1 MRHALLLLASLI
13 FTVNAE
19 PLKIWISSQQ
29 DKIYYENMVKHYKSS
44 VDPKFDA
51 TIEAYG
57 FREMPEKLAVTLKS
71 GVGAP
76 DVVQLDE
83 VLFGI
88 YLNGS
93 VPFVD
98 LTEKIK
104 KANLDKTLHPK
115 RLDLFTWEKKSYGV
129 PQSLSAYVLY
139 YRKDL
144 FDELDIDIK
153 KFETWKGVEEVG
165 KKLALDG
172 QPLMPVDPT
181 FFEVFLR
188 QQGTDFFS
196 NKGEVFPDF
205 KKAVGTMNWM
215 KEMVDAGI
223 FMQPSRGSVFDPVFF
238 NGPVANDEILC
249 IPGADWFG
257 LDMLQ
262 QFLPHHEGNWA
273 IMPLPKFEG
282 SDLQTATFAGQGLL
296 IPQASKK
303 QDAAWKFIE
312 FVMKDKKANIDRYVE
327 GNSFP
332 AYMPAWDEKEMMEPS
347 DFFGGQSMGLIMK
360 DLAKQIPKVNIC
372 PQRPQAIFMLQEN
385 FFSAVLYGTYT
396 AEAAFKELKAAL
408 QQGGPQQ

>member
-1 MRHALLLLASLI
+1 MLFMVLSLSVKAES
-13 FTVNAE
+13 VN
-19 PLKIWISSQQ
+19 IWISSQQ
-29 DKIYYENMVKHYKSS
+29 DKIYYENMVKLYKNK
-44 VDPKFDA
+44 VDPTFEAKV
-51 TIEAYG
+51 EAYG

-88 YLNGS
+88 YLHGP

-98 LTEKIK
+98 LTAKIK
-104 KANLDKTLHPK
+104 EANLDKTLQPT
-115 RLDLFTWEKKSYGV
+115 RLDLFTWKEKSYGV
-129 PQSLSAYVLY
+129 PQSLSAYVMY

-144 FDELDIDIK
+144 FKEYNIDIK
-153 KFETWKGVEEVG
+153 KFETWKGVEEIG
-165 KKLALDG
+165 KKLADDG
-172 QPLMPVDPT
+172 QPLMPMDPT

-196 NKGEVFPDF
+196 EKGEIFPDF
-205 KKAVGTMNWM
+205 KKAVSTMNWI
-215 KEMVDAGI
+215 KKNVDAGV

-262 QFLPHHEGNWA
+262 QFLPHQEGKWG
-273 IMPLPKFEG
+273 ILPLPKFEG
-282 SDLQTATFAGQGLL
+282 SKLETATFAGQGLL

-303 QDAAWKFIE
+303 QDLAWKFIK
-312 FVMKDKKANIDRYVE
+312 FVMTNKEANIERFTE

-332 AYMPAWDEKEMMEPS
+332 AYMPVWDEKELLEPS
-347 DFFGGQSMGLIMK
+347 DFFGGQSMGKIMK
-360 DLAKQIPKVNIC
+360 ELSPQIPKVNIC

-385 FFSAVLYGTYT
+385 YFSAILYGTYT
-396 AEAAFKELKAAL
+396 AEDAFKEMKQAL
-408 QQGGPQQ
+408 AR